1 MTVELPPSPS
11 QAIATLT
18 ETAIAYRQRSTT
30 RPSPE
35 VVASALVQA
44 EKDAKQQ
51 RLTLPF
57 DALCG
62 RWRLCFST
70 GVRKRRQG
78 GIALG
83 KGFYLPSLVPAYI
96 TFTPAAPEITG
107 NTGIAGNT
115 GVPGIPNI
123 PSVTKAA
130 TPTIQNQIQLAGVR
144 LTLTGPCRYPGK
156 KNLLVFDFAQMQVAV
171 LGGTVYD
178 GGIRG
183 GAAKADAFPSQAI
196 AKLPFFTFFSATPDL
211 IAARGRGGGLA
222 LWIRES

>member
-18 ETAIAYRQRSTT
+18 EAAIAYRQRSTT

-35 VVASALVQA
+35 AIASALVQA

-57 DALCG
+57 EALCG

-70 GVRKRRQG
+70 GVRKQRQG

-96 TFTPAAPEITG
+96 TFTPASPNSPES
-107 NTGIAGNT
+107 
-115 GVPGIPNI
+115 
-123 PSVTKAA
+123 PSVTEAA

-144 LTLTGPCRYPGK
+144 LTLTGPCRYLGK
-156 KNLLVFDFAQMQVAV
+156 KNLLAFDFTHMQVAV

-183 GAAKADAFPSQAI
+183 GAAKADAFPGQAI
-196 AKLPFFTFFSATPDL
+196 AKLPFFAFFCATPDL